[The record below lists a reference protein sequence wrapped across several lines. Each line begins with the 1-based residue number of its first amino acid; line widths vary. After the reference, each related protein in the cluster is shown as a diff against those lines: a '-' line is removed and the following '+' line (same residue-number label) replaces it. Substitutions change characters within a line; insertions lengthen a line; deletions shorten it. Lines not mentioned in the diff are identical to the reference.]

1 MSHTAVVS
9 VQVQHLDLK
18 AAHEQLRMTLEDHKS
33 ALSAAQVP
41 NRVVFC
47 LFLYIITADF
57 EYLLYVHGEDSSE
70 MIKSVFILV

>member
-41 NRVVFC
+41 NRGFFC

-57 EYLLYVHGEDSSE
+57 EYLLDVHGEDSSE